1 MTDMLN
7 EKKLIDL
14 HTHSLVSD
22 GAQTPSDVVRTAA
35 AAGLSAIALSDH
47 DSIEG
52 VREAM
57 AEGERSGIEVIPAV
71 ELSAQ
76 SDTELHI
83 LGYFIDINNKRLRE
97 AMAYALQ
104 VRDERQMETCRKLN
118 EQGFK
123 ITMDELREEAHGN
136 PVLCRAHFAQIMVR
150 KGYAESVKDAF
161 SRFLSVGCY
170 AYSNR
175 QALTGPEAVSLIG
188 EAGGIAVAAHLHLI
202 KIPDDELKSLLIS
215 LIPHGLQGIEGYYT
229 DYTPDMEK
237 RFRSM
242 ASELGLTL
250 SGGTDYHG
258 ANKPHISIGRGLGNL
273 EIPYSVLDGLRARHK
288 EIYG

>member
-1 MTDMLN
+1 M
-7 EKKLIDL
+7 KRIDL
-14 HTHSLVSD
+14 HTHSLCSD
-22 GAQTPSDVVRTAA
+22 GAQKPADVVRTAYN
-35 AAGLSAIALSDH
+35 AGLSAIALSDH

-52 VREAM
+52 VQEAM
-57 AEGERSGIEVIPAV
+57 DTGKALGIEVIPAV

-83 LGYFIDINNKRLRE
+83 LGYFIDIHNKKLNDT
-97 AMAYALQ
+97 MAYALQ
-104 VRDERQMETCRKLN
+104 VRDQRQEETCRKLN
-118 EQGFK
+118 EQGFD

-161 SRFLSVGCY
+161 SRYLSVGCY

-175 QALTGPEAVSLIG
+175 QALTAQEAVSLIR

-202 KIPDDELKSLLIS
+202 KKPDDELREYLKS
-215 LIPHGLQGIEGYYT
+215 LIPYGLDGVEGYYS
-229 DYTPDMEK
+229 DYTPDMEQ
-237 RFRSM
+237 RYRAM
-242 ASELGLTL
+242 AKELGLVL

-258 ANKPHISIGRGLGNL
+258 ANKPHLSIGKGRGEL
-273 EIPYSVLDGLRARHK
+273 EIPYSVLDGLRQRHS
-288 EIYG
+288 EIYR

>member
-1 MTDMLN
+1 MMRR
-7 EKKLIDL
+7 IDL
-14 HTHSLVSD
+14 HTHSLCSD
-22 GAQTPSDVVRTAA
+22 GAQTPIEVVRTARE
-35 AAGLSAIALSDH
+35 AGLSAIALSDH
-47 DSIEG
+47 DTIEG

-57 AEGERSGIEVIPAV
+57 EAGQQLGVEVIPAV

-83 LGYFIDINNKRLRE
+83 LGYFIDIQNKRLRE

-104 VRDERQMETCRKLN
+104 VRDERQVEVCRKLN
-118 EQGFK
+118 EQGFR
-123 ITMDELREEAHGN
+123 ITMEELRAEANGN

-161 SRFLSVGCY
+161 NRYLSVGCY

-175 QALTGPEAVSLIG
+175 QALTGPEAVSLIR

-202 KIPDDELKSLLIS
+202 KMPDDPLREYLRE
-215 LIPHGLQGIEGYYT
+215 LIPYGLDGIEGYYT
-229 DYTPDMEK
+229 DYTPDMD
-237 RFRSM
+237 RRYRAM
-242 ASELGLTL
+242 AEELGLVI

-258 ANKPHISIGRGLGNL
+258 ANKPHIAIGKGKGNL
-273 EIPYSVLDGLRARHK
+273 EIPYSVLEGLKARHK
-288 EIYG
+288 EVHG

>member
-1 MTDMLN
+1 M
-7 EKKLIDL
+7 KRIDL
-14 HTHSLVSD
+14 HTHSLKSD
-22 GAQTPSDVVRTAA
+22 GAQTPAEVVRTAY

-47 DSIEG
+47 DNIGG
-52 VREAM
+52 VPEAM
-57 AEGERSGIEVIPAV
+57 AEGQRLGVEVIPAV

-83 LGYFIDINNKRLRE
+83 LGYFIDIHNKRLND

-104 VRDERQMETCRKLN
+104 VRDQRQEETCRKLN
-118 EQGFK
+118 EQGFN
-123 ITMDELREEAHGN
+123 ITMEEAREEAHGN

-161 SRFLSVGCY
+161 NRYLSVGCY

-175 QALTGPEAVSLIG
+175 QALTGPEAVSIIR

-202 KIPDDELKSLLIS
+202 KMEDEALKEYLKTLM
-215 LIPHGLQGIEGYYT
+215 PYGLEGVEGYYT
-229 DYTPDMEK
+229 DYTPDMNQ
-237 RFRSM
+237 RYRAM
-242 ASELGLTL
+242 AKELGLTI

-258 ANKPHISIGRGLGNL
+258 ANKPHISIGKGRGDL
-273 EIPYSVLDGLRARHK
+273 EIPYSVLEGLKERHRLVR
-288 EIYG
+288 G

>member
-1 MTDMLN
+1 MKT
-7 EKKLIDL
+7 IDL
-14 HTHSLVSD
+14 HTHSLKSD
-22 GAQTPSDVVRTAA
+22 GAQTPADVVRTAH

-47 DSIEG
+47 DNIEG
-52 VREAM
+52 VPEAM
-57 AEGERSGIEVIPAV
+57 AEGQRLGIEVIPAV

-83 LGYFIDINNKRLRE
+83 LGYFIDINSKRLQD
-97 AMAYALQ
+97 AMAYALE
-104 VRDERQMETCRKLN
+104 VRDQRQEETCRKLN
-118 EQGFK
+118 EQGFQ

-161 SRFLSVGCY
+161 NRYLSVGCY

-175 QALTGPEAVSLIG
+175 QALTATEAVSLIR

-202 KIPDDELKSLLIS
+202 KMPDPELKEYLKSL
-215 LIPHGLQGIEGYYT
+215 IPYGLDGVEGYYT
-229 DYTPDMEK
+229 DYTEDMNT
-237 RFRSM
+237 RYRAM
-242 ASELGLTL
+242 AKELGLTI

-258 ANKPHISIGRGLGNL
+258 ANKPHISIGRGKGDLQ
-273 EIPYSVLDGLRARHK
+273 IPYDVLEGLKARHK
-288 EIYG
+288 LVHG

>member
-1 MTDMLN
+1 MTDM
-7 EKKLIDL
+7 KTIDL
-14 HTHSLVSD
+14 HTHSLCSD
-22 GAQTPSDVVRTAA
+22 GAQTPTDVVKTAK

-47 DSIEG
+47 DCISG
-52 VREAM
+52 VQEAM
-57 AEGERSGIEVIPAV
+57 DAGKALGVEVIPAV

-83 LGYFIDINNKRLRE
+83 LGYFVDIHNKRLQDT
-97 AMAYALQ
+97 MAYALQ
-104 VRDERQMETCRKLN
+104 VRDERQEETCRKLN
-118 EQGFK
+118 EQGFA

-161 SRFLSVGCY
+161 NRYLSVGCY

-175 QALTGPEAVSLIG
+175 QALTATEAVSLIH

-202 KIPDDELKSLLIS
+202 KKPDDELREYLKA
-215 LIPHGLQGIEGYYT
+215 LIPYGLDGVEGYYT
-229 DYTPDMEK
+229 DYTPDMET
-237 RFRSM
+237 RYRAM
-242 ASELGLTL
+242 AKELGLVI

-258 ANKPHISIGRGLGNL
+258 ANKPHIAIGKGKGNL
-273 EIPYSVLDGLRARHK
+273 EIPYSVLDGLRERYAA
-288 EIYG
+288 IYK

>member
-1 MTDMLN
+1 M
-7 EKKLIDL
+7 KRIDL
-14 HTHSLVSD
+14 HTHSLKSD
-22 GAQTPSDVVRTAA
+22 GAQTPTDVVRTAFE
-35 AAGLSAIALSDH
+35 AGLSAIALSDH

-52 VREAM
+52 VEEAV
-57 AEGERSGIEVIPAV
+57 EQGKRLGIEVIPAV

-83 LGYFIDINNKRLRE
+83 LGYFIDIHNKKLQN

-104 VRDERQMETCRKLN
+104 VRDERQEETCRKLN
-118 EQGFK
+118 EQGFS

-150 KGYAESVKDAF
+150 KGYAASVQEAF
-161 SRFLSVGCY
+161 SKYLSVGCY

-175 QALTGPEAVSLIG
+175 QALTGPEAVSLIR

-202 KIPDDELKSLLIS
+202 KMPDEALKEYLRS
-215 LIPHGLQGIEGYYT
+215 LIPYGLDGVEGYYT
-229 DYTPDMEK
+229 DYTPDMEV
-237 RFRSM
+237 RYRGM
-242 ASELGLTL
+242 AEELGLTI

-258 ANKPHISIGRGLGNL
+258 ANKPHIAIGQGRGNL
-273 EIPYSVLDGLRARHK
+273 TIPYSVLEGLKERHRK
-288 EIYG
+288 VFG

>member
-1 MTDMLN
+1 M
-7 EKKLIDL
+7 KRIDL
-14 HTHSLVSD
+14 HTHSLCSD
-22 GAQTPSDVVRTAA
+22 GAQTPADVVRTAA
-35 AAGLSAIALSDH
+35 EAGLAAIALSDH
-47 DSIEG
+47 DCITG
-52 VREAM
+52 VQEAIDTGK
-57 AEGERSGIEVIPAV
+57 ALGVEVIPAV

-83 LGYFIDINNKRLRE
+83 LGYFVDIHNKKLQD

-104 VRDERQMETCRKLN
+104 VRDERQEETCRKLN
-118 EQGFK
+118 EQGFQ

-161 SRFLSVGCY
+161 SRYLSVGCY

-175 QALTGPEAVSLIG
+175 QALTATEAVSLIR

-202 KIPDDELKSLLIS
+202 KKPDDELKEYLKS
-215 LIPHGLQGIEGYYT
+215 LIPYGLDGIEGYYT
-229 DYTPDMEK
+229 DYTPEMQE
-237 RFRSM
+237 RYQAM
-242 ASELGLTL
+242 AKELGLVI

-258 ANKPHISIGRGLGNL
+258 ANKPHITIGAGRGNL
-273 EIPYSVLDGLRARHK
+273 EIPYSVLDGLRERHAA
-288 EIYG
+288 IYK